1 MADYQRILS
10 YLYRYEKA
18 EKKECFGFVKA
29 EQKSGSL
36 KLTIQIDDERLLQG
50 MELKLCFYER
60 QGESWQVWQLD
71 TLIAQEHKEE
81 MHLTYP
87 AAMLPA
93 GFRIKGQSGV
103 LLYYQDAFYYGSVW
117 IGEEIPTETLEPLRW
132 HKIVNSAKDKSQMQ
146 ENKSGKDIAGKI
158 SEKQTETEKI
168 LPDKMSE
175 KQKVS
180 TRNITDEMLQ
190 EQQESAEN
198 ISGEVSESQMK
209 DTRHMPAEQ
218 QNPVANISQKNV
230 EKDALKKKNILE
242 EKGQINTESFEE
254 KDFQKRAENKVENI
268 KSEENLPDS
277 ENDIAHSNNTN
288 IEESVKI
295 KEFSEDGIE
304 SKNKSEL
311 ELKSEL
317 KTDSE
322 IESKSELKTDA
333 EIQSKSE
340 LKTDSEIESKSE
352 LKTDP
357 EIESKSELKI
367 DSEIE
372 PQIKIEAETEPEAAS
387 VVDNFEKMW
396 INSMKKN
403 PPVDNIFNAA
413 FYEGC
418 RISTADLAQFGE
430 EASVLKSNQFLL
442 KGYGRYHHIL
452 AGKVRYAGEERYC
465 IGVPGIYEN
474 REKYMAEIY
483 QFPVF
488 LSLTENRMKTGS
500 FGYWLY
506 LLRDGI

>member
-71 TLIAQEHKEE
+71 TLITQEHKEE
-81 MHLTYP
+81 IHLTYP

-190 EQQESAEN
+190 EQQESEEN
-198 ISGEVSESQMK
+198 IL
-209 DTRHMPAEQ
+209 D
-218 QNPVANISQKNV
+218 
-230 EKDALKKKNILE
+230 

-254 KDFQKRAENKVENI
+254 KDFQKRAENKIENI

-295 KEFSEDGIE
+295 KEFSENGIE

-317 KTDSE
+317 KTDAE
-322 IESKSELKTDA
+322 IESKTELKTDA
-333 EIQSKSE
+333 EM
-340 LKTDSEIESKSE
+340 
-352 LKTDP
+352 
-357 EIESKSELKI
+357 ESKSELKI

-372 PQIKIEAETEPEAAS
+372 PQIKIEAETEPEATS

-396 INSMKKN
+396 INAMKKN
-403 PPVDNIFNAA
+403 PSVDNIFNTA

-418 RISTADLAQFGE
+418 RISTTDLAQFGE

>member
-71 TLIAQEHKEE
+71 TLITQEHKEE
-81 MHLTYP
+81 IHLTYP

-190 EQQESAEN
+190 EQQESE
-198 ISGEVSESQMK
+198 E
-209 DTRHMPAEQ
+209 
-218 QNPVANISQKNV
+218 
-230 EKDALKKKNILE
+230 NILE

-254 KDFQKRAENKVENI
+254 KDFQKRAENKIENI

-317 KTDSE
+317 KTD
-322 IESKSELKTDA
+322 A
-333 EIQSKSE
+333 EM
-340 LKTDSEIESKSE
+340 
-352 LKTDP
+352 
-357 EIESKSELKI
+357 ESKSELKI

-372 PQIKIEAETEPEAAS
+372 PQIKIEAETEPEATA

-396 INSMKKN
+396 INAMKKN
-403 PPVDNIFNAA
+403 PSVDNIFNTA

>member
-71 TLIAQEHKEE
+71 TLITQEHKEE
-81 MHLTYP
+81 IHLTYP

-117 IGEEIPTETLEPLRW
+117 IGEEIPAETLEPLRW

-190 EQQESAEN
+190 YQQESE
-198 ISGEVSESQMK
+198 E
-209 DTRHMPAEQ
+209 
-218 QNPVANISQKNV
+218 
-230 EKDALKKKNILE
+230 NILE

-254 KDFQKRAENKVENI
+254 KDFQKRAENKIENI

-295 KEFSEDGIE
+295 KEFSEDSIE

-317 KTDSE
+317 KTDAE

-333 EIQSKSE
+333 
-340 LKTDSEIESKSE
+340 
-352 LKTDP
+352 
-357 EIESKSELKI
+357 
-367 DSEIE
+367 EIE
-372 PQIKIEAETEPEAAS
+372 PQIKIEAETEPEATS

-396 INSMKKN
+396 INAMKKN
-403 PPVDNIFNAA
+403 PSVDNIFNTA

>member
-87 AAMLPA
+87 VAMLPA

-158 SEKQTETEKI
+158 SEKQTEKEKI
-168 LPDKMSE
+168 FPDKMLE

-190 EQQESAEN
+190 EQQESE
-198 ISGEVSESQMK
+198 E
-209 DTRHMPAEQ
+209 
-218 QNPVANISQKNV
+218 
-230 EKDALKKKNILE
+230 NILE
-242 EKGQINTESFEE
+242 EKDQINTESFEE
-254 KDFQKRAENKVENI
+254 KDFQKRAENKIENI

-317 KTDSE
+317 KADSE

-333 EIQSKSE
+333 EM
-340 LKTDSEIESKSE
+340 
-352 LKTDP
+352 
-357 EIESKSELKI
+357 ESKSELKI

-403 PPVDNIFNAA
+403 PPVDNIFNTA

-506 LLRDGI
+506 LLRDRI

>member
-71 TLIAQEHKEE
+71 TLITQEHKEE
-81 MHLTYP
+81 IHLTYP

-93 GFRIKGQSGV
+93 GFRIKAQSGV

-190 EQQESAEN
+190 EQQELE
-198 ISGEVSESQMK
+198 E
-209 DTRHMPAEQ
+209 
-218 QNPVANISQKNV
+218 
-230 EKDALKKKNILE
+230 NILE
-242 EKGQINTESFEE
+242 KKGQINTESFEE
-254 KDFQKRAENKVENI
+254 KDFQKRAENKIENI

-322 IESKSELKTDA
+322 IESKT
-333 EIQSKSE
+333 E
-340 LKTDSEIESKSE
+340 LKTDSEIESKTE
-352 LKTDP
+352 LKTDA
-357 EIESKSELKI
+357 EMESKTELKI

-372 PQIKIEAETEPEAAS
+372 PQIKIEAETEPEATS

-396 INSMKKN
+396 INAMKKN
-403 PPVDNIFNAA
+403 PSVDNIFNTA

>member
-71 TLIAQEHKEE
+71 TLITQEHREE
-81 MHLTYP
+81 IHLTYP

-117 IGEEIPTETLEPLRW
+117 IGEEIPAETLEPLRW

-190 EQQESAEN
+190 YQQESE
-198 ISGEVSESQMK
+198 E
-209 DTRHMPAEQ
+209 
-218 QNPVANISQKNV
+218 
-230 EKDALKKKNILE
+230 NILE

-254 KDFQKRAENKVENI
+254 KDFQKRAENKIENI

-295 KEFSEDGIE
+295 KEFSEDSIE

-317 KTDSE
+317 KTDAE

-333 EIQSKSE
+333 EM
-340 LKTDSEIESKSE
+340 
-352 LKTDP
+352 
-357 EIESKSELKI
+357 ESKSELKI

-372 PQIKIEAETEPEAAS
+372 PQIKIEAETEPEATS

-396 INSMKKN
+396 INAMKKN
-403 PPVDNIFNAA
+403 PSVDNIFNTA

>member
-71 TLIAQEHKEE
+71 TLITQEHKEE
-81 MHLTYP
+81 IHLTYP

-190 EQQESAEN
+190 EQQELE
-198 ISGEVSESQMK
+198 E
-209 DTRHMPAEQ
+209 
-218 QNPVANISQKNV
+218 
-230 EKDALKKKNILE
+230 NILE
-242 EKGQINTESFEE
+242 KKGQINTESFEE
-254 KDFQKRAENKVENI
+254 KDFQKRAENKIENI

-322 IESKSELKTDA
+322 IESKSELK
-333 EIQSKSE
+333 
-340 LKTDSEIESKSE
+340 
-352 LKTDP
+352 
-357 EIESKSELKI
+357 I

-372 PQIKIEAETEPEAAS
+372 PQIKIEAETEPEATS

-396 INSMKKN
+396 INAMKKN
-403 PPVDNIFNAA
+403 PSVDNIFNTA

>member
-71 TLIAQEHKEE
+71 TLITQEHKEE
-81 MHLTYP
+81 IHLTYP

-190 EQQESAEN
+190 EQQESE
-198 ISGEVSESQMK
+198 E
-209 DTRHMPAEQ
+209 
-218 QNPVANISQKNV
+218 
-230 EKDALKKKNILE
+230 NILE
-242 EKGQINTESFEE
+242 KKGQINTESFEE
-254 KDFQKRAENKVENI
+254 KDFQKRAENKIENI

-295 KEFSEDGIE
+295 KEFSENNYSEIIFNYFSSDYSRNMNNSFAISKIE
-304 SKNKSEL
+304 SIKSSMEGVYGYNEQL
-311 ELKSEL
+311 
-317 KTDSE
+317 T
-322 IESKSELKTDA
+322 
-333 EIQSKSE
+333 EIQVLDLIQAYFKTSKIKYSFAYQFRTRKNVPLYNIVYATPNKKGLEEIKDTFWRVFDGNPFFLNYEEQEKNLEITQQFQLFNDKDLNE
-340 LKTDSEIESKSE
+340 LSYSKEAQKKLINNYYSMTISYDDIVIYILENTMLRKGQVIKTVIKPLIYDGKIVKLNKKS
-352 LKTDP
+352 
-357 EIESKSELKI
+357 
-367 DSEIE
+367 
-372 PQIKIEAETEPEAAS
+372 IKDYTHDLYS
-387 VVDNFEKMW
+387 VVGDK
-396 INSMKKN
+396 
-403 PPVDNIFNAA
+403 D
-413 FYEGC
+413 
-418 RISTADLAQFGE
+418 D
-430 EASVLKSNQFLL
+430 
-442 KGYGRYHHIL
+442 
-452 AGKVRYAGEERYC
+452 
-465 IGVPGIYEN
+465 
-474 REKYMAEIY
+474 
-483 QFPVF
+483 
-488 LSLTENRMKTGS
+488 
-500 FGYWLY
+500 
-506 LLRDGI
+506 

>member
-1 MADYQRILS
+1 MTDYQRILS

-71 TLIAQEHKEE
+71 TLITQEHKEE
-81 MHLTYP
+81 IHLTYP

-190 EQQESAEN
+190 EQQESE
-198 ISGEVSESQMK
+198 E
-209 DTRHMPAEQ
+209 
-218 QNPVANISQKNV
+218 
-230 EKDALKKKNILE
+230 NILE
-242 EKGQINTESFEE
+242 KKGQINTESFEE
-254 KDFQKRAENKVENI
+254 KDFQKRAENKIENI

-311 ELKSEL
+311 EQKSEL

-322 IESKSELKTDA
+322 LESKTELKTDA
-333 EIQSKSE
+333 EM
-340 LKTDSEIESKSE
+340 ESK
-352 LKTDP
+352 T
-357 EIESKSELKI
+357 ELKI

-372 PQIKIEAETEPEAAS
+372 PQIKIEAETEPEATS

-396 INSMKKN
+396 INAMKKN
-403 PPVDNIFNAA
+403 PSVDNIFNTA

>member
-71 TLIAQEHKEE
+71 TLITQEHKEE
-81 MHLTYP
+81 IHLTYP

-117 IGEEIPTETLEPLRW
+117 IGEEIPAETLEPLRW

-168 LPDKMSE
+168 IPDKMSE

-190 EQQESAEN
+190 EQQESE
-198 ISGEVSESQMK
+198 E
-209 DTRHMPAEQ
+209 
-218 QNPVANISQKNV
+218 
-230 EKDALKKKNILE
+230 NILE

-254 KDFQKRAENKVENI
+254 KDFQKRAENKIENI

-322 IESKSELKTDA
+322 IESKSELKTD
-333 EIQSKSE
+333 
-340 LKTDSEIESKSE
+340 SEIESKSE
-352 LKTDP
+352 LKTDA
-357 EIESKSELKI
+357 EMESKSELKI

-372 PQIKIEAETEPEAAS
+372 PQIKIEAETEPEATS

-396 INSMKKN
+396 INAMKKN
-403 PPVDNIFNAA
+403 PSVDNIFNTA

-418 RISTADLAQFGE
+418 RISTTDLAQFGE

-452 AGKVRYAGEERYC
+452 AGKVRYC

>member
-71 TLIAQEHKEE
+71 TLITQEHKEE
-81 MHLTYP
+81 IHLTYP

-117 IGEEIPTETLEPLRW
+117 IGEEIPAETLEPLRW

-190 EQQESAEN
+190 YQQESE
-198 ISGEVSESQMK
+198 E
-209 DTRHMPAEQ
+209 
-218 QNPVANISQKNV
+218 
-230 EKDALKKKNILE
+230 NILE

-254 KDFQKRAENKVENI
+254 KDFQKRAENKIENI

-295 KEFSEDGIE
+295 KEFSEDSIE

-317 KTDSE
+317 KTD
-322 IESKSELKTDA
+322 A
-333 EIQSKSE
+333 
-340 LKTDSEIESKSE
+340 
-352 LKTDP
+352 

-372 PQIKIEAETEPEAAS
+372 PQIKIEAETEPEATS

-396 INSMKKN
+396 INAMKKN
-403 PPVDNIFNAA
+403 PSVDNIFNTA

>member
-71 TLIAQEHKEE
+71 TLITQEHREE
-81 MHLTYP
+81 IHLTYP

-117 IGEEIPTETLEPLRW
+117 IGEEIPAETLEPLRW

-190 EQQESAEN
+190 YQQESE
-198 ISGEVSESQMK
+198 E
-209 DTRHMPAEQ
+209 
-218 QNPVANISQKNV
+218 
-230 EKDALKKKNILE
+230 NILE

-254 KDFQKRAENKVENI
+254 KDFQKRAENKIENI

-295 KEFSEDGIE
+295 KEFSEDSIE

-322 IESKSELKTDA
+322 IESKTELKTDF
-333 EIQSKSE
+333 
-340 LKTDSEIESKSE
+340 EIESKSE
-352 LKTDP
+352 LKTDY

-372 PQIKIEAETEPEAAS
+372 PQIKIEAETKPEATS

-396 INSMKKN
+396 INAMKKN
-403 PPVDNIFNAA
+403 PSVDNIFNTA

>member
-71 TLIAQEHKEE
+71 TLITQEHKEE
-81 MHLTYP
+81 IHLTYP

-117 IGEEIPTETLEPLRW
+117 IGEEIPAETLEPLRW

-190 EQQESAEN
+190 YQQESE
-198 ISGEVSESQMK
+198 E
-209 DTRHMPAEQ
+209 
-218 QNPVANISQKNV
+218 
-230 EKDALKKKNILE
+230 NILE

-254 KDFQKRAENKVENI
+254 KDFQKRAENKIENI

-295 KEFSEDGIE
+295 KEFSEDSIE

-317 KTDSE
+317 KTD
-322 IESKSELKTDA
+322 A
-333 EIQSKSE
+333 EM
-340 LKTDSEIESKSE
+340 
-352 LKTDP
+352 
-357 EIESKSELKI
+357 ESKSELKI

-372 PQIKIEAETEPEAAS
+372 PQIKIEAETEPEATS

-396 INSMKKN
+396 INAMKKN
-403 PPVDNIFNAA
+403 PSVDNIFNTA

-452 AGKVRYAGEERYC
+452 AGKVRYTGEERYC

>member
-71 TLIAQEHKEE
+71 TLITQEHKEE
-81 MHLTYP
+81 IHLTYP

-117 IGEEIPTETLEPLRW
+117 IGEEIPAETLEPLRW

-190 EQQESAEN
+190 EQQELE
-198 ISGEVSESQMK
+198 E
-209 DTRHMPAEQ
+209 
-218 QNPVANISQKNV
+218 
-230 EKDALKKKNILE
+230 NILE

-254 KDFQKRAENKVENI
+254 KDFQKRAENKIENI

-295 KEFSEDGIE
+295 KEFSEDSIE

-317 KTDSE
+317 KTDAE

-333 EIQSKSE
+333 EM
-340 LKTDSEIESKSE
+340 
-352 LKTDP
+352 
-357 EIESKSELKI
+357 ESKSELKI

-372 PQIKIEAETEPEAAS
+372 PQIKIEAETEPEATS

-396 INSMKKN
+396 INAMKKN
-403 PPVDNIFNAA
+403 PSVDNIFNTA

>member
-71 TLIAQEHKEE
+71 TLITQEHREE
-81 MHLTYP
+81 IHLTYP

-117 IGEEIPTETLEPLRW
+117 IGEEIPAETLEPLRW

-190 EQQESAEN
+190 EQQESE
-198 ISGEVSESQMK
+198 E
-209 DTRHMPAEQ
+209 
-218 QNPVANISQKNV
+218 
-230 EKDALKKKNILE
+230 NILE
-242 EKGQINTESFEE
+242 KKGQINTESFEE
-254 KDFQKRAENKVENI
+254 KDFQKRAENKIENI

-333 EIQSKSE
+333 EM
-340 LKTDSEIESKSE
+340 
-352 LKTDP
+352 
-357 EIESKSELKI
+357 ESKSELKI

-396 INSMKKN
+396 INAMKKN
-403 PPVDNIFNAA
+403 PSVDNIFNTA

>member
-71 TLIAQEHKEE
+71 TLITQEHKEE
-81 MHLTYP
+81 IHLTYP

-190 EQQESAEN
+190 YQQESE
-198 ISGEVSESQMK
+198 E
-209 DTRHMPAEQ
+209 
-218 QNPVANISQKNV
+218 
-230 EKDALKKKNILE
+230 NILE

-254 KDFQKRAENKVENI
+254 KDFQKRAENKIENI

-295 KEFSEDGIE
+295 KEFSEDSIE

-317 KTDSE
+317 KTD
-322 IESKSELKTDA
+322 A
-333 EIQSKSE
+333 EM
-340 LKTDSEIESKSE
+340 
-352 LKTDP
+352 
-357 EIESKSELKI
+357 ESKSELKI

-372 PQIKIEAETEPEAAS
+372 PQIKIEAETEPEATS

-396 INSMKKN
+396 INAMKKN
-403 PPVDNIFNAA
+403 PSVDNIFNTA

>member
-71 TLIAQEHKEE
+71 TLITQEHKEE
-81 MHLTYP
+81 IHLTYP

-190 EQQESAEN
+190 EQQES
-198 ISGEVSESQMK
+198 
-209 DTRHMPAEQ
+209 
-218 QNPVANISQKNV
+218 
-230 EKDALKKKNILE
+230 
-242 EKGQINTESFEE
+242 
-254 KDFQKRAENKVENI
+254 
-268 KSEENLPDS
+268 EENLPDS

-322 IESKSELKTDA
+322 IESKT
-333 EIQSKSE
+333 E
-340 LKTDSEIESKSE
+340 LKTDSEIESKLE
-352 LKTDP
+352 LKTDA
-357 EIESKSELKI
+357 EMESKSELKI

-372 PQIKIEAETEPEAAS
+372 SQIKIEAETKPEATS

-396 INSMKKN
+396 INAMKKN
-403 PPVDNIFNAA
+403 PSVDNIFNTA

-418 RISTADLAQFGE
+418 RISTTDLAQFGE

>member
-71 TLIAQEHKEE
+71 TLITQEHKEE
-81 MHLTYP
+81 IHLTYP

-117 IGEEIPTETLEPLRW
+117 IGEEIPAETLEPLRW

-168 LPDKMSE
+168 IPDKMSE

-190 EQQESAEN
+190 EQQESE
-198 ISGEVSESQMK
+198 E
-209 DTRHMPAEQ
+209 
-218 QNPVANISQKNV
+218 
-230 EKDALKKKNILE
+230 NILE
-242 EKGQINTESFEE
+242 KKGQINTESFEE
-254 KDFQKRAENKVENI
+254 KDFQKRAENKIENI

-333 EIQSKSE
+333 EM
-340 LKTDSEIESKSE
+340 
-352 LKTDP
+352 
-357 EIESKSELKI
+357 ESKSELKI

-372 PQIKIEAETEPEAAS
+372 PQIKIEAETEPEATS

-396 INSMKKN
+396 INAMKKN
-403 PPVDNIFNAA
+403 PSVDNIFNTA

>member
-71 TLIAQEHKEE
+71 TLITQEHKEE
-81 MHLTYP
+81 IHLTYP

-117 IGEEIPTETLEPLRW
+117 IGEEIPAETLEPLRW

-190 EQQESAEN
+190 YQQESE
-198 ISGEVSESQMK
+198 E
-209 DTRHMPAEQ
+209 
-218 QNPVANISQKNV
+218 
-230 EKDALKKKNILE
+230 NILE

-254 KDFQKRAENKVENI
+254 KDFQKRAENKIENI

-295 KEFSEDGIE
+295 KEFSEDSIE

-317 KTDSE
+317 KTDAE

-333 EIQSKSE
+333 EI
-340 LKTDSEIESKSE
+340 ESKSE
-352 LKTDP
+352 LKTDA
-357 EIESKSELKI
+357 EMESKSELKI

-372 PQIKIEAETEPEAAS
+372 PETEPEATS

-396 INSMKKN
+396 INAMKKN
-403 PPVDNIFNAA
+403 PSVDNIFNTA

>member
-71 TLIAQEHKEE
+71 TLITQEHREE
-81 MHLTYP
+81 IHLTYP

-117 IGEEIPTETLEPLRW
+117 IGEEIPAETLEPLRW

-190 EQQESAEN
+190 YQQESE
-198 ISGEVSESQMK
+198 E
-209 DTRHMPAEQ
+209 
-218 QNPVANISQKNV
+218 
-230 EKDALKKKNILE
+230 NILE

-254 KDFQKRAENKVENI
+254 KDFQKRAENKIENI

-295 KEFSEDGIE
+295 KEFSEDSIE

-317 KTDSE
+317 KTD
-322 IESKSELKTDA
+322 A
-333 EIQSKSE
+333 
-340 LKTDSEIESKSE
+340 
-352 LKTDP
+352 

-372 PQIKIEAETEPEAAS
+372 PQIKIEAETEPEATS

-396 INSMKKN
+396 INAMKKN
-403 PPVDNIFNAA
+403 PSVDNIFNTA

>member
-71 TLIAQEHKEE
+71 TLITQEHREE
-81 MHLTYP
+81 IHLTYP

-117 IGEEIPTETLEPLRW
+117 IGEEIPAETLEPLRW

-190 EQQESAEN
+190 YQQESE
-198 ISGEVSESQMK
+198 E
-209 DTRHMPAEQ
+209 
-218 QNPVANISQKNV
+218 
-230 EKDALKKKNILE
+230 NILE

-254 KDFQKRAENKVENI
+254 KDFQKRAENKIENI

-295 KEFSEDGIE
+295 KEFSEDSIE

-317 KTDSE
+317 KTD
-322 IESKSELKTDA
+322 A
-333 EIQSKSE
+333 EM
-340 LKTDSEIESKSE
+340 
-352 LKTDP
+352 
-357 EIESKSELKI
+357 ESKSELKI

-372 PQIKIEAETEPEAAS
+372 PQIKIEAETEPEATS

-396 INSMKKN
+396 INAMKKN
-403 PPVDNIFNAA
+403 PSVDNIFNTA

>member
-71 TLIAQEHKEE
+71 TLITQEHKEE
-81 MHLTYP
+81 IHLTYP

-93 GFRIKGQSGV
+93 GFRIKAQSGV

-190 EQQESAEN
+190 EQQESE
-198 ISGEVSESQMK
+198 E
-209 DTRHMPAEQ
+209 
-218 QNPVANISQKNV
+218 
-230 EKDALKKKNILE
+230 NILE
-242 EKGQINTESFEE
+242 KKGQINTESFEE
-254 KDFQKRAENKVENI
+254 KDFQKRAENKIENI
-268 KSEENLPDS
+268 KSEENLPD
-277 ENDIAHSNNTN
+277 
-288 IEESVKI
+288 
-295 KEFSEDGIE
+295 SEDGIE

-333 EIQSKSE
+333 EI
-340 LKTDSEIESKSE
+340 
-352 LKTDP
+352 
-357 EIESKSELKI
+357 ESKSELKI

-372 PQIKIEAETEPEAAS
+372 PQIKIEAETEPEATS

-396 INSMKKN
+396 INAMKKN
-403 PPVDNIFNAA
+403 PSVDNIFNTA

>member
-71 TLIAQEHKEE
+71 TLITQEHKEE
-81 MHLTYP
+81 IHLTYP

-190 EQQESAEN
+190 EQQESE
-198 ISGEVSESQMK
+198 E
-209 DTRHMPAEQ
+209 
-218 QNPVANISQKNV
+218 
-230 EKDALKKKNILE
+230 NILE
-242 EKGQINTESFEE
+242 KKGQINTESFEE
-254 KDFQKRAENKVENI
+254 KDFQKRAENKIENI

-311 ELKSEL
+311 EQKSEL

-322 IESKSELKTDA
+322 LESKTELKTDA
-333 EIQSKSE
+333 EM
-340 LKTDSEIESKSE
+340 ESK
-352 LKTDP
+352 T
-357 EIESKSELKI
+357 ELKI

-372 PQIKIEAETEPEAAS
+372 PQIKIEAETEPEATS

-396 INSMKKN
+396 INAMKKN
-403 PPVDNIFNAA
+403 PSVDNIFNTA

-418 RISTADLAQFGE
+418 GISTADLAQFGE

>member
-1 MADYQRILS
+1 MRITSIFLFTIIIFGGLS
-10 YLYRYEKA
+10 CSNDDSLIHNKTKGILEKYP
-18 EKKECFGFVKA
+18 EPTV
-29 EQKSGSL
+29 
-36 KLTIQIDDERLLQG
+36 TI
-50 MELKLCFYER
+50 
-60 QGESWQVWQLD
+60 
-71 TLIAQEHKEE
+71 TAHN
-81 MHLTYP
+81 H
-87 AAMLPA
+87 
-93 GFRIKGQSGV
+93 
-103 LLYYQDAFYYGSVW
+103 
-117 IGEEIPTETLEPLRW
+117 IPFL
-132 HKIVNSAKDKSQMQ
+132 A
-146 ENKSGKDIAGKI
+146 
-158 SEKQTETEKI
+158 
-168 LPDKMSE
+168 
-175 KQKVS
+175 
-180 TRNITDEMLQ
+180 
-190 EQQESAEN
+190 
-198 ISGEVSESQMK
+198 
-209 DTRHMPAEQ
+209 
-218 QNPVANISQKNV
+218 
-230 EKDALKKKNILE
+230 KNILE

-254 KDFQKRAENKVENI
+254 KDFQKRAENKIENI

-295 KEFSEDGIE
+295 KEFSEDSIE

-317 KTDSE
+317 KTDAE

-333 EIQSKSE
+333 EM
-340 LKTDSEIESKSE
+340 
-352 LKTDP
+352 
-357 EIESKSELKI
+357 ESKSELKI

-372 PQIKIEAETEPEAAS
+372 PQIKIEAETEPEATS

-396 INSMKKN
+396 INAMKKN
-403 PPVDNIFNAA
+403 PSVDNIFNTA

-418 RISTADLAQFGE
+418 RISTTDLAQFGE

>member
-71 TLIAQEHKEE
+71 TLITQEHKEE
-81 MHLTYP
+81 IHLTYP

-103 LLYYQDAFYYGSVW
+103 VLYYQDAFYYGSVW
-117 IGEEIPTETLEPLRW
+117 IGEEIPAETLEPLRW

-190 EQQESAEN
+190 EQQESE
-198 ISGEVSESQMK
+198 E
-209 DTRHMPAEQ
+209 
-218 QNPVANISQKNV
+218 
-230 EKDALKKKNILE
+230 NILE

-254 KDFQKRAENKVENI
+254 KDFQKRAENKIENI

-333 EIQSKSE
+333 EM
-340 LKTDSEIESKSE
+340 
-352 LKTDP
+352 
-357 EIESKSELKI
+357 ESKSELKI

-372 PQIKIEAETEPEAAS
+372 PQIKIEAETEPEATS

-396 INSMKKN
+396 INAMKKN
-403 PPVDNIFNAA
+403 PSVDNIFNTA

-418 RISTADLAQFGE
+418 RISTTDLAQFGE

>member
-71 TLIAQEHKEE
+71 TLITQEHKEE
-81 MHLTYP
+81 IHLTYP

-117 IGEEIPTETLEPLRW
+117 IGEEIPAETLEPLRW
-132 HKIVNSAKDKSQMQ
+132 HKIVN
-146 ENKSGKDIAGKI
+146 SGKDIAGKI

-190 EQQESAEN
+190 YQQESE
-198 ISGEVSESQMK
+198 E
-209 DTRHMPAEQ
+209 
-218 QNPVANISQKNV
+218 
-230 EKDALKKKNILE
+230 NILE

-254 KDFQKRAENKVENI
+254 KDFQKRAENKIENI

-295 KEFSEDGIE
+295 KEFSEDSIE

-317 KTDSE
+317 KTDAE

-333 EIQSKSE
+333 EI
-340 LKTDSEIESKSE
+340 ESKSE
-352 LKTDP
+352 LKTDA
-357 EIESKSELKI
+357 EMESKSELKI

-372 PQIKIEAETEPEAAS
+372 PQIKIEAETEPEATS

-396 INSMKKN
+396 INAMKKN
-403 PPVDNIFNAA
+403 PSVDNIFNTA

-418 RISTADLAQFGE
+418 RISTADLSQFGE
-430 EASVLKSNQFLL
+430 EASVLKSNQFLFSDL
-442 KGYGRYHHIL
+442 GRYHHIL

>member
-71 TLIAQEHKEE
+71 TLITQEHKEE
-81 MHLTYP
+81 IHLTYP

-93 GFRIKGQSGV
+93 GFRIKAQSGV

-190 EQQESAEN
+190 EQQELE
-198 ISGEVSESQMK
+198 E
-209 DTRHMPAEQ
+209 
-218 QNPVANISQKNV
+218 
-230 EKDALKKKNILE
+230 NILE
-242 EKGQINTESFEE
+242 KKGQINTESFEE
-254 KDFQKRAENKVENI
+254 KDFQKRAENKIENI

-277 ENDIAHSNNTN
+277 ENDMAHSNNTN

-322 IESKSELKTDA
+322 IESKSEL
-333 EIQSKSE
+333 E
-340 LKTDSEIESKSE
+340 TDSEIESKSE
-352 LKTDP
+352 LKTDA
-357 EIESKSELKI
+357 EMESKSELKI

-372 PQIKIEAETEPEAAS
+372 PQIKIEAETEPEATS

-396 INSMKKN
+396 INAMKKN
-403 PPVDNIFNAA
+403 PSVDNIFNTA

>member
-71 TLIAQEHKEE
+71 TLITQEHKEE
-81 MHLTYP
+81 IHLTYP

-190 EQQESAEN
+190 EQQELE
-198 ISGEVSESQMK
+198 E
-209 DTRHMPAEQ
+209 
-218 QNPVANISQKNV
+218 
-230 EKDALKKKNILE
+230 NILE
-242 EKGQINTESFEE
+242 KKGQINTESFEE
-254 KDFQKRAENKVENI
+254 KDFQKRAGNKIENI

-295 KEFSEDGIE
+295 KEFSEDSIE

-317 KTDSE
+317 KTD
-322 IESKSELKTDA
+322 A
-333 EIQSKSE
+333 EM
-340 LKTDSEIESKSE
+340 
-352 LKTDP
+352 
-357 EIESKSELKI
+357 ESKSELKI

-372 PQIKIEAETEPEAAS
+372 PQIKIEAETEPEATS

-396 INSMKKN
+396 INAMKKN
-403 PPVDNIFNAA
+403 PSVDNIFNTA

>member
-71 TLIAQEHKEE
+71 TLITQEHKEE
-81 MHLTYP
+81 IHLTYP

-117 IGEEIPTETLEPLRW
+117 IGEEIPAETLEPLRW

-168 LPDKMSE
+168 IPDKMSE

-190 EQQESAEN
+190 EQQESE
-198 ISGEVSESQMK
+198 E
-209 DTRHMPAEQ
+209 
-218 QNPVANISQKNV
+218 
-230 EKDALKKKNILE
+230 NILE

-254 KDFQKRAENKVENI
+254 KDFQKRAENKIENI

-322 IESKSELKTDA
+322 LESKTELKTDA
-333 EIQSKSE
+333 EM
-340 LKTDSEIESKSE
+340 
-352 LKTDP
+352 
-357 EIESKSELKI
+357 ESKSELKI

-372 PQIKIEAETEPEAAS
+372 PQIKIEAETEPEATS

-396 INSMKKN
+396 INAMKKN
-403 PPVDNIFNAA
+403 PSVDNIFNTA

>member
-71 TLIAQEHKEE
+71 TLITQEHKEE
-81 MHLTYP
+81 IHLTYP
-87 AAMLPA
+87 TAMLPA

-117 IGEEIPTETLEPLRW
+117 IGEEIPAETLEPLRW

-190 EQQESAEN
+190 EQQESE
-198 ISGEVSESQMK
+198 E
-209 DTRHMPAEQ
+209 
-218 QNPVANISQKNV
+218 
-230 EKDALKKKNILE
+230 NILE

-254 KDFQKRAENKVENI
+254 KDFQKRAENKIENI

-295 KEFSEDGIE
+295 KEFSEDSIE

-317 KTDSE
+317 KTD
-322 IESKSELKTDA
+322 A
-333 EIQSKSE
+333 EM
-340 LKTDSEIESKSE
+340 
-352 LKTDP
+352 
-357 EIESKSELKI
+357 ESKSELKI

-372 PQIKIEAETEPEAAS
+372 PQIKIEAETEPEATS

-396 INSMKKN
+396 INAMKKN
-403 PPVDNIFNAA
+403 PSVDNIFNTA

>member
-71 TLIAQEHKEE
+71 TLITQEHKEE
-81 MHLTYP
+81 IHLTYP

-146 ENKSGKDIAGKI
+146 EIKSGKDITDKI

-190 EQQESAEN
+190 EQQESE
-198 ISGEVSESQMK
+198 E
-209 DTRHMPAEQ
+209 
-218 QNPVANISQKNV
+218 
-230 EKDALKKKNILE
+230 NILE
-242 EKGQINTESFEE
+242 KKGQINTESFEE
-254 KDFQKRAENKVENI
+254 KDFQKRAENKIENI
-268 KSEENLPDS
+268 
-277 ENDIAHSNNTN
+277 
-288 IEESVKI
+288 
-295 KEFSEDGIE
+295 
-304 SKNKSEL
+304 
-311 ELKSEL
+311 KSEL

-322 IESKSELKTDA
+322 IESKT
-333 EIQSKSE
+333 E
-340 LKTDSEIESKSE
+340 LKTDSEIESKTE
-352 LKTDP
+352 LKTDA
-357 EIESKSELKI
+357 EMESKTELKI

-372 PQIKIEAETEPEAAS
+372 PQIKIEAETEPEATA

-396 INSMKKN
+396 INAMKKN
-403 PPVDNIFNAA
+403 PSVDNIFNTA

-506 LLRDGI
+506 LLRDRI

>member
-71 TLIAQEHKEE
+71 TLITQEHKEE
-81 MHLTYP
+81 IHLTYH

-190 EQQESAEN
+190 EQQESE
-198 ISGEVSESQMK
+198 E
-209 DTRHMPAEQ
+209 
-218 QNPVANISQKNV
+218 
-230 EKDALKKKNILE
+230 NILE

-254 KDFQKRAENKVENI
+254 KDFQKRAENKIENI

-317 KTDSE
+317 KTDAE

-333 EIQSKSE
+333 
-340 LKTDSEIESKSE
+340 
-352 LKTDP
+352 

-372 PQIKIEAETEPEAAS
+372 PQIKIEAETEPEATS

-396 INSMKKN
+396 INAMKKN
-403 PPVDNIFNAA
+403 PSVDNIFNTA

>member
-71 TLIAQEHKEE
+71 TLITQEHREE
-81 MHLTYP
+81 IHLTYP

-117 IGEEIPTETLEPLRW
+117 IGEEIPAETLEPLRW

-180 TRNITDEMLQ
+180 TRNIIDEMLQ
-190 EQQESAEN
+190 EQQESE
-198 ISGEVSESQMK
+198 E
-209 DTRHMPAEQ
+209 
-218 QNPVANISQKNV
+218 
-230 EKDALKKKNILE
+230 NILE

-254 KDFQKRAENKVENI
+254 KDFQKRAENRIENI

-322 IESKSELKTDA
+322 LESKTELKTDSELESKTELKTDA
-333 EIQSKSE
+333 EM
-340 LKTDSEIESKSE
+340 ESK
-352 LKTDP
+352 T
-357 EIESKSELKI
+357 ELKI

-372 PQIKIEAETEPEAAS
+372 PQIKIEAETEPEATS

-396 INSMKKN
+396 INAMKKN
-403 PPVDNIFNAA
+403 PSVDNIFNTA

>member
-71 TLIAQEHKEE
+71 TLITQEHKEE
-81 MHLTYP
+81 IHLTYP

-117 IGEEIPTETLEPLRW
+117 IGEEIPAETLEPLRW

-168 LPDKMSE
+168 ISDKMSE

-190 EQQESAEN
+190 EQQESE
-198 ISGEVSESQMK
+198 E
-209 DTRHMPAEQ
+209 
-218 QNPVANISQKNV
+218 
-230 EKDALKKKNILE
+230 NILE

-254 KDFQKRAENKVENI
+254 KDFQKKAENKIENR

-317 KTDSE
+317 KTDSGL
-322 IESKSELKTDA
+322 ESKTELKTDA
-333 EIQSKSE
+333 EM
-340 LKTDSEIESKSE
+340 
-352 LKTDP
+352 
-357 EIESKSELKI
+357 ESKSELKI

-372 PQIKIEAETEPEAAS
+372 PQIKIEAETEPEATS

-396 INSMKKN
+396 INAMKKN
-403 PPVDNIFNAA
+403 PSVDNIFNTA

>member
-71 TLIAQEHKEE
+71 TLITQEHKEE
-81 MHLTYP
+81 IHLTYP

-117 IGEEIPTETLEPLRW
+117 IGEEIPAETLEPLRW

-190 EQQESAEN
+190 EQQELE
-198 ISGEVSESQMK
+198 E
-209 DTRHMPAEQ
+209 
-218 QNPVANISQKNV
+218 
-230 EKDALKKKNILE
+230 NILE
-242 EKGQINTESFEE
+242 KKGQINTESFEE
-254 KDFQKRAENKVENI
+254 KDFQKRAENKIENI

-311 ELKSEL
+311 EQKSEL

-322 IESKSELKTDA
+322 LESKTELKTDSELESKTELKTDA
-333 EIQSKSE
+333 EM
-340 LKTDSEIESKSE
+340 ESK
-352 LKTDP
+352 T
-357 EIESKSELKI
+357 ELKI

-372 PQIKIEAETEPEAAS
+372 PQIKIEAETEPEATS

-396 INSMKKN
+396 INAMKKK
-403 PPVDNIFNAA
+403 PSVDNIFNTA

-418 RISTADLAQFGE
+418 RISTTDLAQFGE

>member
-71 TLIAQEHKEE
+71 TLITQEHKEE
-81 MHLTYP
+81 IHLTYP

-93 GFRIKGQSGV
+93 GFRIKAQSGV

-190 EQQESAEN
+190 EQQESE
-198 ISGEVSESQMK
+198 E
-209 DTRHMPAEQ
+209 
-218 QNPVANISQKNV
+218 
-230 EKDALKKKNILE
+230 NILE
-242 EKGQINTESFEE
+242 KKGQINTESFEE
-254 KDFQKRAENKVENI
+254 KDFQKRAENKIENI
-268 KSEENLPDS
+268 KSEENLPD
-277 ENDIAHSNNTN
+277 
-288 IEESVKI
+288 
-295 KEFSEDGIE
+295 SEDGIE

-322 IESKSELKTDA
+322 LESKT
-333 EIQSKSE
+333 E

-352 LKTDP
+352 LKTDA
-357 EIESKSELKI
+357 EIESKSELKTDAEMESKSELKI

-372 PQIKIEAETEPEAAS
+372 PQIKIEAETEPEATS

-396 INSMKKN
+396 INAMKKN
-403 PPVDNIFNAA
+403 PSVDNIFNTA